1 MDLFNPRNKK
11 TTCVSYPWVIDEL
24 TMEREMGS
32 LLWIILQGGGAGW
45 VGESQ
50 WAEGGPPNRPIA
62 ISPAY
67 LPP

>member
-1 MDLFNPRNKK
+1 MDLFNPPNKK
-11 TTCVSYPWVIDEL
+11 MTWVSYPWVIDEL

-45 VGESQ
+45 VRVSGLK
-50 WAEGGPPNRPIA
+50 GGPPNSPIA